1 MALVEHRSEGHH
13 LIRRTSADAVMVD
26 DRTFTTSFV
35 LAPDRCET
43 EFAPRRI
50 EELDEAAIQAILSF
64 SPELVLLGTGAR
76 QYFPKPAQLAE
87 FWRRNIGVEAM
98 DTAAAART
106 FNLLAAEGRR
116 VVAVFLIGES

>member
-13 LIRRTSADAVMVD
+13 IVRRTAADAVTVD
-26 DRTFTTSFV
+26 DRVFTASFV

-43 EFAPRRI
+43 EFAPHRI
-50 EELDEAAIQAILSF
+50 EELDEAAIQIILSL
-64 SPELVLLGTGAR
+64 SPELVLLGTGLR
-76 QYFPKPAQLAE
+76 QHFAKPAQMAQ
-87 FWRRNIGVEAM
+87 FWKRNIGIEAM

-116 VVAVFLIGES
+116 VVAVFLIGD